1 MPALGGAR
9 HKSVGKMIGR
19 DERMRPRTHYYRRWN
34 EDRNDM
40 YNALANEDRNDMYRR
55 VMPDGLDKWPLLKLM
70 TSSTRFMH
78 THTKPTPPGGFNI
91 ERVFLQDCIKRLC
104 SELVYK

>member
-55 VMPDGLDKWPLLKLM
+55 VMPDGLDKWPLLKLKYETGT
-70 TSSTRFMH
+70 TS
-78 THTKPTPPGGFNI
+78 TPETGATSI
-91 ERVFLQDCIKRLC
+91 
-104 SELVYK
+104 S